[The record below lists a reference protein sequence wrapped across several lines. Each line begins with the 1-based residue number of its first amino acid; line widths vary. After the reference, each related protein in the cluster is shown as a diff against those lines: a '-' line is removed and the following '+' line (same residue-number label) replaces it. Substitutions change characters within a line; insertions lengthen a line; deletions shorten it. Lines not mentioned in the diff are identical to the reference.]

1 MNQFLSEEKATRNR
15 KLRLRTYRVVPLS
28 PIAGVLEWVEN
39 TLPWGS
45 YLVNRTSKRLSA
57 HERYHPHEWKHTE
70 CRQYLKNAPDKL
82 TAFMEIQKNFTPVFH
97 HFFLEKFPDAA
108 VWYRRRLAYVQSAA
122 VTSIVGYILGIG
134 DRHSQNILI
143 HEETGELVHIDFGVV
158 FDQGMALYTP
168 ETVPFRL
175 TRDMVDGMG
184 VSGVD
189 GVFSRCCE
197 VTLQLLRK
205 KSASVVTILEVFVHD
220 PLYRWTLSPLK
231 ALRIQ
236 GGEQGSKSMR
246 SRNSSR
252 NSSFN
257 GTGSTDGQLEEEM
270 HSEPGSTDAAA
281 RALIRVK
288 QKLEGYE
295 DPNGSALS
303 IEGQVKQLMS
313 VAQDPHNLCK
323 LFPGWAPWL

>member
-1 MNQFLSEEKATRNR
+1 M
-15 KLRLRTYRVVPLS
+15 
-28 PIAGVLEWVEN
+28 
-39 TLPWGS
+39 PWGS
-45 YLVNRTSKRLSA
+45 YLVSRTSKRLSA

-82 TAFMEIQKNFTPVFH
+82 PAFLEIEANFTPVFH

-108 VWYRRRLAYVQSAA
+108 VWYQRRLSYVQSAA

-143 HEETGELVHIDFGVV
+143 HEKTGELVHIDFGVV

-184 VSGVD
+184 ISGVD

-236 GGEQGSKSMR
+236 EGQGHGKPTR
-246 SRNSSR
+246 SRSSSR
-252 NSSFN
+252 SSSSAAYD
-257 GTGSTDGQLEEEM
+257 GTGSMHDTQPADEM
-270 HSEPGSTDAAA
+270 HAEPGSTDAAA

-295 DPNGSALS
+295 DPNGSSLS
-303 IEGQVKQLMS
+303 IEGQVKQLINA
-313 VAQDPHNLCK
+313 AQDPHNLCK

>member
-1 MNQFLSEEKATRNR
+1 MK
-15 KLRLRTYRVVPLS
+15 
-28 PIAGVLEWVEN
+28 
-39 TLPWGS
+39 
-45 YLVNRTSKRLSA
+45 
-57 HERYHPHEWKHTE
+57 
-70 CRQYLKNAPDKL
+70 LKNATDKL
-82 TAFMEIQKNFTPVFH
+82 AAYKEIEANFTPVFH
-97 HFFLEKFPDAA
+97 HFFLERYPDAA
-108 VWYRRRLAYVQSAA
+108 MWYRRRLAFVQSAA

-143 HEETGELVHIDFGVV
+143 HEETAELVHIDFGVV
-158 FDQGMALYTP
+158 FDQGMALFTP

-184 VSGVD
+184 VSGCE
-189 GVFSRCCE
+189 GVFTRCCE
-197 VTLQLLRK
+197 ATLQLLRK

-236 GGEQGSKSMR
+236 EEAQTVSGR
-246 SRNSSR
+246 RDA
-252 NSSFN
+252 
-257 GTGSTDGQLEEEM
+257 TGSTHSSATDDG
-270 HSEPGSTDAAA
+270 SSSTTGSAGGSNDAAA

-295 DPNGSALS
+295 DPNGNALS
-303 IEGQVKQLMS
+303 IEGQVKQLIS
-313 VAQDPHNLCK
+313 VAQDPHNLCA